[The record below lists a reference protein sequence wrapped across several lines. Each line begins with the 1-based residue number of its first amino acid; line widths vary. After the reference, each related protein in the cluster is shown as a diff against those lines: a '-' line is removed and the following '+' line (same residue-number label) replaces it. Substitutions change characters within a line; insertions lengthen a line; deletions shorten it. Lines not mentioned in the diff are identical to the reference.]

1 MNELTPNEYKKLQKD
16 DVAKGYKKAPTCLEK
31 AVNLEAK
38 EIAVIS
44 KMDDQ
49 IRCVPKHT
57 TFIAPKD
64 HKSNFRVATPCC
76 LINPCKSELDKISK
90 IILENVNMALV
101 EIWTNGKTDIIFN

>member
-16 DVAKGYKKAPTCLEK
+16 DVVKGCKKAPTCLEK
-31 AVNLEAK
+31 AVKLEAK
-38 EIAVIS
+38 EIAIIS

-49 IRCVPKHT
+49 IRYVPKHDK
-57 TFIAPKD
+57 FIAPKD
-64 HKSNFRVATPCC
+64 CKSNFRVATPCC

-101 EIWTNGKTDIIFN
+101 

>member
-49 IRCVPKHT
+49 MCSKTHYIHSPKR
-57 TFIAPKD
+57 P
-64 HKSNFRVATPCC
+64 
-76 LINPCKSELDKISK
+76 
-90 IILENVNMALV
+90 
-101 EIWTNGKTDIIFN
+101 